1 MGDAKS
7 IIKQMEGT
15 SNVISTR
22 IKPLYRRAKRL
33 SAFFSKLR
41 HPCGHPCGCT
51 EEYAPGAWAWT
62 SRRFNR
68 QADELTRRA
77 MRQIRRDPNSC
88 QAALQSLGK
97 SASTKAFQLIDL
109 RIYHS
114 PL

>member
-33 SAFFSKLR
+33 SAFFSNLR
-41 HPCGHPCGCT
+41 HPCGCT
-51 EEYAPGAWAWT
+51 EEYAPGAWAWAP
-62 SRRFNR
+62 RRLNR
-68 QADELTRRA
+68 QADELTRRV
-77 MRQIRRDPNSC
+77 MRQIRRDPNSY
-88 QAALQSLGK
+88 QASLQSLGK
-97 SASTKAFQLIDL
+97 PASTKVFQLIDL